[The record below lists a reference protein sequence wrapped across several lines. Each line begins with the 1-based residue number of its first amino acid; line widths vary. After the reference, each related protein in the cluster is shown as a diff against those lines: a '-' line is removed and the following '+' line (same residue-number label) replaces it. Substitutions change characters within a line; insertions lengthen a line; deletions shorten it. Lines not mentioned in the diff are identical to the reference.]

1 MTKVIRFPA
10 AWCGPCK
17 QYKPIFE
24 SVASS
29 TPGVV
34 FETVDVDAD
43 PQTAQAYNVRSVPTT
58 VVEVGG
64 RTAGFKT
71 GMIGE
76 SELRNL
82 VASV

>member
-1 MTKVIRFPA
+1 MTKVIRFTA

-17 QYKPIFE
+17 AYKPIFE

-29 TPGVV
+29 TPGVI

-64 RTAGFKT
+64 RTVGFRT

-76 SELRNL
+76 GELKNL
-82 VASV
+82 VASI

>member
-1 MTKVIRFPA
+1 MTKVIRFTA
-10 AWCGPCK
+10 SWCGPCRV
-17 QYKPIFE
+17 YKPIFE
-24 SVASS
+24 SVANS

-58 VVEVGG
+58 VVEVSG

-71 GMIGE
+71 GMVSE
-76 SELRNL
+76 AELRNL

>member
-1 MTKVIRFPA
+1 MTKVIRFTA

-17 QYKPIFE
+17 AYKPIFE

-43 PQTAQAYNVRSVPTT
+43 PQTAQAYMVRSVPTT
-58 VVEVGG
+58 VVEE
-64 RTAGFKT
+64 AGKTVAFRT
-71 GMIGE
+71 GMINE
-76 SELRNL
+76 AELKRL
-82 VASV
+82 VARV